1 MIFQID
7 PLSAKP
13 VYQQLIDQ
21 VKYALATGRLA
32 EGDRLEPIREVAIRA
47 RVNRNTIARAYL
59 ELERE
64 GIIRTRAGQGSFV
77 CGGTALAKAKARKL
91 LAEQID
97 DLLAR
102 AHQFKLSEAD
112 VLELVRERLERV
124 QLTQRPEKPDAD
136 KELT

>member
-124 QLTQRPEKPDAD
+124 QLTQRQEKPNAD